1 MKSSIAALALNLIFP
16 TIADNPRL
24 VLLLDR
30 LPLAPYPLPFLVQR
44 FVWSIGILALSLSG
58 CANSRS
64 LNFPFDPGGRSLNSP
79 FAEMQ
84 PTISGRYIV
93 FASDRRSSQDIY
105 LYDTVIRNLI
115 EVPGLNTL
123 DMSAS
128 SPVISENGRHIAYV
142 GARGGLTDIYLY
154 DRDTRQARN
163 LTENLKAE
171 VRHPSIS
178 ADGNA
183 IAFQSSANGQW
194 DIVVYNRFGQP
205 ITQPVSP

>member
-1 MKSSIAALALNLIFP
+1 M
-16 TIADNPRL
+16 
-24 VLLLDR
+24 
-30 LPLAPYPLPFLVQR
+30 
-44 FVWSIGILALSLSG
+44 
-58 CANSRS
+58 
-64 LNFPFDPGGRSLNSP
+64 NSP

-84 PTISGRYIV
+84 PAIAGRYIV

-128 SPVISENGRHIAYV
+128 NPVISENGRYIAYV
-142 GARGGLTDIYLY
+142 GARSGLTDIYLY

>member
-1 MKSSIAALALNLIFP
+1 MK
-16 TIADNPRL
+16 R
-24 VLLLDR
+24 
-30 LPLAPYPLPFLVQR
+30 FL
-44 FVWSIGILALSLSG
+44 WSIGILALSLSG

-84 PTISGRYIV
+84 PAIAGRYIV
-93 FASDRRSSQDIY
+93 FASDRRGSQDIY
-105 LYDTVIRNLI
+105 LYDTVGRNLV

-123 DMSAS
+123 DVSES
-128 SPVISENGRHIAYV
+128 SPVISENGRYIAYV
-142 GARGGLTDIYLY
+142 GARGGLTDVYLY

-163 LTENLKAE
+163 LTGALNAE
-171 VRHPSIS
+171 VRSPSIS

-194 DIVVYNRFGQP
+194 DILVYNRFGQP
-205 ITQPVSP
+205 ITQPASP

>member
-1 MKSSIAALALNLIFP
+1 M
-16 TIADNPRL
+16 
-24 VLLLDR
+24 
-30 LPLAPYPLPFLVQR
+30 
-44 FVWSIGILALSLSG
+44 
-58 CANSRS
+58 
-64 LNFPFDPGGRSLNSP
+64 
-79 FAEMQ
+79 
-84 PTISGRYIV
+84 

-163 LTENLKAE
+163 LTESLKAE